1 MNDRQEALCMWDL
14 FKAGRSAEQP
24 VDLLTCRYYLN
35 GADAFRLKL
44 LLPVP
49 EHRRMEHDAMA
60 QMAALSA
67 A

>member
-1 MNDRQEALCMWDL
+1 MTGRRQYEHAFPWLALQL
-14 FKAGRSAEQP
+14 SS
-24 VDLLTCRYYLN
+24 LTRRYYLN

-49 EHRRMEHDAMA
+49 ERRQMEHDAVT